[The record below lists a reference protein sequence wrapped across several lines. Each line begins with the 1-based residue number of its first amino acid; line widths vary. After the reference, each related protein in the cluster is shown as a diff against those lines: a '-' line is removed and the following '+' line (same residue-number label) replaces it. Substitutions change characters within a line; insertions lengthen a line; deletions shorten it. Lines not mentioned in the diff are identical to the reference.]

1 MRAFRALSMP
11 DNTIGAMCRRPPS
24 ANAYPVDKAG
34 EPGWCEFRVR
44 GRLSKSLLGAFPSLH
59 AEIDGSETMLTGLV
73 PDQAALY
80 GVLTQFEEF
89 GLELLEYRRIGR

>member
-1 MRAFRALSMP
+1 MP
-11 DNTIGAMCRRPPS
+11 DNTIGAMCRRSPS
-24 ANAYPVDKAG
+24 ANAYAVDKAG
-34 EPGWCEFRVR
+34 EPGCCEFRVR
-44 GRLSKSLLGAFPSLH
+44 GRLSKSLLRAFPFLH
-59 AEIDGSETMLTGLV
+59 AEIDGSETVLTGLV